1 VNPFEIAIYVSLF
14 LAIAMIVVG
23 LRLLAK
29 GVIKLSEAGTT
40 AEGLSIELF
49 NKIKVQTGYPA
60 IAFFGL
66 GIVLIV
72 LAIFFTKPAG
82 DLSLSFE
89 GKLSD
94 VDPELVT
101 GKVVPVRDS
110 GETFRPDSDGSI
122 RRPLNPE
129 FPVEVQINA
138 AGYEPEPWHRGLALG
153 RGKTLTI
160 DLSKE
165 VKFTKKPDSKP
176 PVPVASIAPAEDLK
190 NVPSVQEGKGLK
202 QPPSN

>member
-23 LRLLAK
+23 LRLLAR
-29 GVIKLSEAGTT
+29 GVIRLSEAGTT

-49 NKIKVQTGYPA
+49 NKVKVRTGYPA

-66 GIVLIV
+66 GVVLIV

-82 DLSLSFE
+82 DLSLSFK
-89 GKLSD
+89 GKID
-94 VDPELVT
+94 IDPELVT
-101 GKVVPVRDS
+101 GKVVPIRDS
-110 GETFRPDSDGSI
+110 GETFRPDSDGTI
-122 RRPLNPE
+122 NRTLHPE

-138 AGYEPEPWHRGLALG
+138 AGYEPEPWHKGLALG
-153 RGKTLTI
+153 RGKTLRI

-165 VKFTKKPDSKP
+165 VKFIKRADSKRPEIGQIASADELKNAP
-176 PVPVASIAPAEDLK
+176 PVQKERVSK
-190 NVPSVQEGKGLK
+190 
-202 QPPSN
+202 